1 MQTFTAVVPAAG
13 RGSRMQANKPKQY
26 LPLGDKTIIEHTL
39 TRLLSHPQIEK
50 IVVVIAEDDH
60 YFPSLALATHPK
72 IEVTIGGPE
81 RVISVLNGLACVET
95 DWVLVH
101 DAARPCITHADVD
114 RLLAAAE
121 RGEDGAILAVPVK
134 DTMKRADPQQC
145 IEQTVERGHLWHA
158 LTPQMFP
165 TQQLADAIDAGLAQS
180 VVLTDDASAMELAG
194 FKPLLVTGRADN
206 IKVTQP
212 EDLALAAFI
221 LQQQELA

>member
-13 RGSRMQANKPKQY
+13 RGSRMQANMPKQY

-39 TRLLSHPQIEK
+39 TRLLAHPQIEK
-50 IVVVIAEDDH
+50 IVVVIAADDH
-60 YFPSLALATHPK
+60 YFSSLPLASHPK

-81 RVISVLNGLACVET
+81 RAISVLNGLSCVET

-101 DAARPCITHADVD
+101 DAARPCITLADLD
-114 RLLAAAE
+114 ALLVAAE
-121 RGEDGAILAVPVK
+121 HGEDGAILAVPVK
-134 DTMKRADPQQC
+134 DTMKRADTSNR

-165 TQQLADAIDAGLAQS
+165 TQQLADAIDAGLVQS
-180 VVLTDDASAMELAG
+180 IVLTDEASAMELAG
-194 FKPLLVTGRADN
+194 FKPLLVAGRADN
-206 IKVTQP
+206 IKVTRP

-221 LQQQELA
+221 LQQQERA

>member
-26 LPLGDKTIIEHTL
+26 LSLGDKTIIEHTL
-39 TRLLSHPQIEK
+39 SRLLAHPQIGK
-50 IVVVIAEDDH
+50 VVVVISEDDH
-60 YFPSLALATHPK
+60 YFSSLPIASHPQ

-81 RVISVLNGLACVET
+81 RAISVLNGLACVET

-101 DAARPCITHADVD
+101 DAARPCITTADLDTLFSVATESD
-114 RLLAAAE
+114 
-121 RGEDGAILAVPVK
+121 DGAILAVPVK
-134 DTMKRADPQQC
+134 DTMKRADAQNC

-165 TQQLADAIDAGLAQS
+165 TQPLADAIDAGLSQS
-180 VVLTDDASAMELAG
+180 IVLTDDASAMELAG
-194 FKPLLVTGRADN
+194 FKPRLVTGRADN

-212 EDLALAAFI
+212 EDLALAGFI
-221 LQQQELA
+221 LQQQELS

>member
-60 YFPSLALATHPK
+60 YFPALALATHPK
-72 IEVTIGGPE
+72 IEVTFGGPE
-81 RVISVLNGLACVET
+81 RAISVLNGLACVET

-101 DAARPCITHADVD
+101 DAARPCITHADLD
-114 RLLAAAE
+114 RLLAVAE

-134 DTMKRADPQQC
+134 DTMKRADPQQH

>member
-13 RGSRMQANKPKQY
+13 RGSRMQANMPKQY

-39 TRLLSHPQIEK
+39 TRLLAHPQIEK
-50 IVVVIAEDDH
+50 IVVVIAADDH
-60 YFPSLALATHPK
+60 HFSSLPLASHPK

-81 RVISVLNGLACVET
+81 RAISVLNGLSCVET

-101 DAARPCITHADVD
+101 DAARPCITLADLDTLVSAID
-114 RLLAAAE
+114 Q
-121 RGEDGAILAVPVK
+121 GEDGAILAIPVK
-134 DTMKRADPQQC
+134 DTMKRADISNR
-145 IEQTVERGHLWHA
+145 IELTVERGHLWHA

-180 VVLTDDASAMELAG
+180 IVLTDEASAMELAG
-194 FKPLLVTGRADN
+194 FKPLLITGRADN

-221 LQQQELA
+221 LQQQERA

>member
-1 MQTFTAVVPAAG
+1 M
-13 RGSRMQANKPKQY
+13 
-26 LPLGDKTIIEHTL
+26 
-39 TRLLSHPQIEK
+39 
-50 IVVVIAEDDH
+50 
-60 YFPSLALATHPK
+60 
-72 IEVTIGGPE
+72 
-81 RVISVLNGLACVET
+81 
-95 DWVLVH
+95 
-101 DAARPCITHADVD
+101 
-114 RLLAAAE
+114 
-121 RGEDGAILAVPVK
+121 
-134 DTMKRADPQQC
+134 ADPLQH
-145 IEQTVERGHLWHA
+145 IEQTVERGHMWHA

>member
-26 LPLGDKTIIEHTL
+26 LPLGDRTIIEQTL

-50 IVVVIAEDDH
+50 VVVVIADDDH
-60 YFPSLALATHPK
+60 YFSSLAIASHPN
-72 IEVTIGGPE
+72 IVVTTGGPE
-81 RVISVLNGLACVET
+81 RAISVLNGLACVET

-101 DAARPCITHADVD
+101 DAARPCITHGDLD
-114 RLLAAAE
+114 RLLLAVE
-121 RGEDGAILAVPVK
+121 RGEDGAILATPVK
-134 DTMKRADPQQC
+134 DTMKRSNSVQQ
-145 IEQTVERGHLWHA
+145 IETTVERGHLWHA

-165 TQQLADAIDAGLAQS
+165 TQQLADAIDAGLAQAL
-180 VVLTDDASAMELAG
+180 VLTDDASAMELAG